1 MNLSSFVGAVDLS
14 TAAARE
20 SRSYSLCNATPGTG
34 IAVSTDP
41 RTTFAATEAALA
53 IRVADGESAGIMLR
67 RINLLCRTAGT
78 GITAI
83 HASLAIDLGWRRT
96 SGGTSL
102 SLSSMTSHETP
113 TRLEGWFGNITVSAP
128 SSNSR
133 VVWHEQLTAAAPTVG
148 QNIVL
153 DFTGAGA
160 WPPVFVPAGRSLVLH
175 YWATGQSTAP
185 TFEPKVLLV
194 AA

>member
-1 MNLSSFVGAVDLS
+1 MRLTQFVGAVDLS

-20 SRSYSLCNATPGTG
+20 SRAYSLCNATPGTG
-34 IAVSTDP
+34 IAVSTDA
-41 RTTFAATEAALA
+41 RTTLANTEAALA
-53 IRVADGESAGIMLR
+53 IQSGTDGPGLMLR

-83 HASLAIDLGWRRT
+83 HVALAIDSAWRRT
-96 SGGTSL
+96 SGGTAL
-102 SLSSMTSHETP
+102 TLSSMTSHETP
-113 TRLEGWFGNITVSAP
+113 TLIEGWFGNITVSAP

-148 QNIVL
+148 QSIAL

-160 WPPVFVPAGRSLVLH
+160 WPPVFVPPTRSLVLY
-175 YWATGQSTAP
+175 YWATGQSAAP
-185 TFEPKVLLV
+185 TFEPKILL
-194 AA
+194 AAT